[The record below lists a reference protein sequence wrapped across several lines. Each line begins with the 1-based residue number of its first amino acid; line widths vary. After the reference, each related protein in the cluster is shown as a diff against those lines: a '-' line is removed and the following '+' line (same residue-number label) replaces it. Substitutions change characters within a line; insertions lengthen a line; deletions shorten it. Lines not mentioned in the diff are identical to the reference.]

1 MIWYDFGGVSFKTR
15 SDFWGVL
22 EGQLLE
28 FLTISGEVGR
38 EGCVIL
44 EKGRVVGK

>member
-1 MIWYDFGGVSFKTR
+1 MIWYDFGGVSCKTR
-15 SDFWGVL
+15 SDFGGVL
-22 EGQLLE
+22 ECLLLE

-38 EGCVIL
+38 EGGVVL

>member
-1 MIWYDFGGVSFKTR
+1 MIWYDFGGVSCKTR
-15 SDFWGVL
+15 SDFWDVL

-28 FLTISGEVGR
+28 FLTISGEVRR
-38 EGCVIL
+38 EGCVVL